1 MSVAPATDGLDRP
14 AVPFDDGPTADDEI
28 LQLVGGR
35 RIVLLGEASHG
46 SAEFYRERAWNE
58 RSG

>member
-1 MSVAPATDGLDRP
+1 MSAAPAIDGLDRRV
-14 AVPFDDGPTADDEI
+14 VPFDDGPTAHDAL
-28 LQLVGGR
+28 LQLVGDR

-46 SAEFYRERAWNE
+46 SAEFYRERDWNE